1 MSLIGLCKSIF
12 GITTSLYFRFS
23 SFYFFYYF
31 FVGLFVPYWGLY
43 LQSLSFSAFQI
54 GILLSLF
61 QVSRIFAPNFWGWL
75 ADHTEERVRW
85 INITS
90 FFGFL
95 GFCAVFWADTFYS
108 IFLVMMAMSI
118 FTSSTLPLT
127 ESLTLSYL
135 SASKAN
141 TSYSRIRLWGSIG
154 FIVAAFMLGIFID
167 SYGEST
173 LIFALL
179 ITQFIIFLLSFS
191 IPDKT
196 IKLVSEKRRSI
207 WGVMK
212 NPEVV
217 VLLIGCALMVSSH
230 GFLYNFYSIFLK
242 EQGYSNFVI
251 GILWSVGVI
260 FEIIIFILMP
270 YILSRINLK
279 WVLLISLMLAVIRFF
294 LIGSYADNL
303 YVLAFAQILHAATFG
318 SFHVASIQ
326 LIAKFFTNEHQSRGQ
341 SLYNSITYGLGGA
354 IGGLGGG
361 YMIDFWGAANTFILS
376 AMLPLIGFLII
387 YFGLSSDYL
396 KEKKIIN

>member
-1 MSLIGLCKSIF
+1 MSLIDLCKSIF
-12 GITTSLYFRFS
+12 GITTSLHFRFS

-31 FVGLFVPYWGLY
+31 FVGLFVPYWCLY

-75 ADHTEERVRW
+75 ADRTEERVRW

-90 FFGFL
+90 FFGFI
-95 GFCAVFWADTFYS
+95 GFCTVFWADTFYS
-108 IFLVMMAMSI
+108 ILFVMMAMSI

-127 ESLTLSYL
+127 ESLALSYL

-154 FIVAAFMLGIFID
+154 FIVAAFILGIFID

-196 IKLVSEKRRSI
+196 VKLVSEKRRPI

-217 VLLIGCALMVSSH
+217 ALLIGCALMVSSH
-230 GFLYNFYSIFLK
+230 GLLYNFYSIFLK
-242 EQGYSNFVI
+242 EQDYSNFII

-270 YILSRINLK
+270 YILSKINLK

-303 YVLAFAQILHAATFG
+303 LVLLFAQILHAATFG
-318 SFHVASIQ
+318 SFHVASVQ

-341 SLYNSITYGLGGA
+341 SLYHSITYGLGGA

-376 AMLPLIGFLII
+376 ATLPLIGFLVI
-387 YFGLSSDYL
+387 YFGLSSDFL
-396 KEKKIIN
+396 KKKVIVN